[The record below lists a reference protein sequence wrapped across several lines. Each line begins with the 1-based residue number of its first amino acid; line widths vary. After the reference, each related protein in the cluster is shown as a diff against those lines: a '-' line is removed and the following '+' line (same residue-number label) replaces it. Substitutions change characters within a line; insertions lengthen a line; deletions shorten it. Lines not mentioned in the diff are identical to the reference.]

1 MKINNHLVTFAFL
14 FKITWFKHAAYLEHS
29 HPLFSDVYKHV
40 QASTR
45 SLIIF
50 IIFFFAQKVIFVHIV
65 DRLRPNSKKKG
76 STNPYKIKSNDYFT
90 FRELYV

>member
-1 MKINNHLVTFAFL
+1 M

-29 HPLFSDVYKHV
+29 LPLFSDVYKHV

-50 IIFFFAQKVIFVHIV
+50 IIFFFAQKVIFVQT
-65 DRLRPNSKKKG
+65 LRKKEAQTHTKL
-76 STNPYKIKSNDYFT
+76 SQMTILHLENCMYNKHVCA
-90 FRELYV
+90 LYVLKRF